1 MGKNGWRPLG
11 KQNNDKKA
19 VAPIALFLAALVG
32 AAVALAAVV
41 CIRGAK
47 GKKASGRK
55 NAGRAK
61 SGGRAA
67 ARDRAPREIAPRE
80 LLIENPQQIKPYR
93 PRKRVSAKK
102 VFGRAV
108 AMTAAAALLLTGFY
122 MAPNDSVSVPTVQ
135 ARESFGGIK
144 QVVREHEEEPFVIL
158 DIVPGV
164 AQVNVNGNTYEF
176 SLGTIGY
183 LAPGQSPIQQDL
195 TRIFKGDDKEQ
206 VNTEF
211 YKYADRRG
219 LTDSVIGTGGVSITY
234 QEAYAGTGENLDD
247 GGWSK
252 IFDSAEVEHDENGIL
267 TDTVSY
273 PTGRLY
279 AHVEKRKDAD
289 VGTGELPKLSGF
301 DYNLTGQTGSTPFGA
316 STMTFAPAEGI
327 YTFAEDRGDYQ
338 VTFGEPAMAKNGYRV
353 EIVESGTIEKLAGN
367 YPETTS
373 VYMVEDGVFVY
384 AGKIGNHTGSLGED
398 TKPKPEK
405 PENPTDPDNP
415 EQPTEPTD
423 PDNPE
428 QPTEPT
434 DPDNPEQPTEP
445 TDPNNPEQPTEP
457 TNPDNPEQPTE
468 PTDPNNPEQPM
479 EPTNPENPT
488 EPNPDQ
494 PVASAIWTQPVMR
507 KAGTGDGWY
516 LCVGTDPATDPTPNP
531 TPTPDP
537 EPTPDPTP
545 TPDPEPTPDPM
556 PTPDPEPTPDPT
568 PTPDPEPTPDPTPTP
583 DPEPTPD
590 PTPTPAPVPQPD
602 TPEEGTYSFVTF
614 TYMEAEEEQLLYQIK
629 DVSAVSTEDGFAHPY
644 DSYTLEKSLFRNEL
658 NAVETD
664 ADAYAA
670 EPAPEGQF
678 EYVGGGKGMY
688 KIVRDRKPENAGAT
702 TKDASQDA
710 ETPENDLEENGAGD
724 GEDAEVQNVS
734 ARASVSTA
742 VHYIEVQNA
751 PVYIRCKG
759 GMDFLRRDVFKSL
772 SRQDNASEKF
782 KIKVNTKLAG
792 AVEQADIED
801 ADLVYLEDGSGLYLN
816 PDAEKVYIKP
826 KNAPDAAADGLQDV
840 SDEAI
845 TKLVEEAV
853 RSLKPV
859 IVDYGAIE
867 SENGVGASYKGSNY
881 QLLAKAFLKKDLS
894 AFYDD
899 MAKKGN
905 LAANILMNAGNDK
918 DKDHPNKDDN
928 GYHYVNRN
936 VYIVN
941 GTPLVGEDFP
951 EEFEEREAKAGFN
964 EVLAAIKAENALL
977 SEDDRISEK
986 VSKAMAVQYII
997 NYSLGLVGEYKDL
1010 TILELQPTA
1019 NMELD
1024 LHFDAPDDEKKNAV
1038 LYWQRE
1044 DQKGAG
1050 QQIFRSS
1057 KKIDVRIEQR
1067 SVAAFN
1073 SSYQDINAA
1082 YNMIFIG
1089 LDGQRLYR
1097 EWGKDGKEMETR
1109 YNDDSLNG
1117 KVYHRGDSVAGG
1129 GDRYDASDITAQK
1142 KNELL
1147 SYLRAGYPIVV
1158 ENACFKNMSAK
1169 KADEKDINTDYIA
1182 EDTQMY
1188 DFLKEAISLGRSDN
1202 DEDDDSDSGV
1212 GIYTIEDVHS
1222 SAVFTM
1228 QLNALRP
1235 KVELR
1240 AEDDGSK
1247 DENVSEEDK
1256 RPSDRIETEE
1266 VPEKPGILRGTI
1278 EYRVFSDTADEDKRY
1293 NGDLD
1298 RRLYLDLNYDGVF
1311 APEEALDGCQ
1321 FEETDGLGRVSVDFN
1336 EINFGIVPWKLEVR
1350 DVGNE
1355 FRRASVQGCFTIG
1368 GGKNAKLR
1376 ILQVIDDTKNGFA
1389 DLEEIYSNIEN
1400 SLLGYYLK
1408 SAEMILGIKWDIEAL
1423 TPAELA
1429 EKLDKNANYL
1439 SKCDVVVLGFGNSG
1453 DPGKKVT
1460 DAVNDYVK
1468 AGGSVLVSSAGAA
1481 EDKGRLGIAL
1491 EHLGQEESQK
1501 TYGKL
1506 GLHSS
1511 DKYRYEGIEARW
1523 FNKTPSLYLDRI
1535 NDGAISR
1542 WPYQIN
1548 ARAQLGGN
1556 TEVAMPDY
1564 LLNIGTAR
1572 NEDEDRGKAYTTAW
1586 FTLLDPLNAKGAYSS
1601 SPGDGSN
1608 NYYVYSNGSVVY
1620 VGQTEYKYVYDPKGI
1635 ADPEAD
1641 GTDECMIFVNALMAA
1656 YNAGLHRGG
1665 VSIVAG
1671 FNGVNKVESVTVPF
1685 DVAFKESLTDGEKG
1699 GILGETVDV
1708 YFRFTDNNIAVDKVT
1723 TPTFYAK
1730 NTGAPADEELLLYDG
1745 TINPVFS
1752 EFPSPVWAVENNR
1765 LVEVDLT
1772 NGIVPNKVYRIKA
1785 PLTALQKGTDET
1797 SQICVLLTSE
1807 YTRAGEKVTALSTDS
1822 VSLNRAQMFLLE

>member
-434 DPDNPEQPTEP
+434 DP
-445 TDPNNPEQPTEP
+445 NNPEQPTEP

-545 TPDPEPTPDPM
+545 TPDPEPTPDP
-556 PTPDPEPTPDPT
+556 
-568 PTPDPEPTPDPTPTP
+568 
-583 DPEPTPD
+583 
-590 PTPTPAPVPQPD
+590 TPTPAPVPQPD

-644 DSYTLEKSLFRNEL
+644 NSYTLEKSLFRNEL

-1685 DVAFKESLTDGEKG
+1685 DVAFKESLTDGE
-1699 GILGETVDV
+1699 TVDV

>member
-32 AAVALAAVV
+32 AAVALAAVL

-67 ARDRAPREIAPRE
+67 ERDRAPREIVPRE

-122 MAPNDSVSVPTVQ
+122 MAPNDSVPVPTVQ

-164 AQVNVNGNTYEF
+164 AQVEVNGNTYEF

-206 VNTEF
+206 INTEF
-211 YKYADRRG
+211 YKYADRRE
-219 LTDSVIGTGGVSITY
+219 LADSVIGTGGVSITY

-279 AHVEKRKDAD
+279 AHVEKRKDVE
-289 VGTGELPKLSGF
+289 VGTGDLPKLSGF

-415 EQPTEPTD
+415 EQPTEPT
-423 PDNPE
+423 
-428 QPTEPT
+428 
-434 DPDNPEQPTEP
+434 
-445 TDPNNPEQPTEP
+445 
-457 TNPDNPEQPTE
+457 NPD
-468 PTDPNNPEQPM
+468 
-479 EPTNPENPT
+479 
-488 EPNPDQ
+488 NPDQ

-516 LCVGTDPATDPTPNP
+516 LCVGTDSATDPTHN
-531 TPTPDP
+531 
-537 EPTPDPTP
+537 
-545 TPDPEPTPDPM
+545 
-556 PTPDPEPTPDPT
+556 PT

-602 TPEEGTYSFVTF
+602 TPEEGTYCFVTF
-614 TYMEAEEEQLLYQIK
+614 TYVEAEEEQLLYQIK

-710 ETPENDLEENGAGD
+710 ETPDNDLEENGAGD

-1608 NYYVYSNGSVVY
+1608 NYYVYSNGSIVY

-1635 ADPEAD
+1635 VDPEAD

-1785 PLTALQKGTDET
+1785 PLTALQKGPDET